1 MPPDMLDLLKT
12 RRSVKP
18 MLMQGAGPS
27 AAEIETILSLAA
39 RTPDHGKL
47 APWRFI
53 VFEGDARH
61 SAGDLI
67 ASVFR
72 ADNPGADADTV
83 AFEARRLSRAPLVIG
98 VVSSARAHGKIPE
111 WEQVLSAGAVCMN
124 LTIAANAL
132 GYGTNWLT
140 EWYGYDRRVLDG
152 LGLKPHERMAGF
164 IHIGKS
170 DAPAQERERPVLADI
185 ITRY

>member
-1 MPPDMLDLLKT
+1 MPSDMLDLLTT

-18 MLMQGAGPS
+18 MLMQGGPS
-27 AAEIETILSLAA
+27 AAEIETILSVAS

-53 VFEGDARH
+53 VFEGEARVR
-61 SAGDLI
+61 AGDLI

-72 ADNPGADADTV
+72 ADNPGADADMV
-83 AFEARRLSRAPLVIG
+83 AFEAKRLSRAPLVIG

-111 WEQVLSAGAVCMN
+111 WEQVLSVGAVCMN
-124 LTIAANAL
+124 LIIAVNAL
-132 GYGTNWLT
+132 GYGSNWLT

-152 LGLKPHERMAGF
+152 LGLGVHERMAGF

-170 DAPAQERERPVLADI
+170 DAPSQERERPVLADI
-185 ITRY
+185 VSRY

>member
-1 MPPDMLDLLKT
+1 MPLEMLDLLKT

-18 MLMQGAGPS
+18 MLMQGPGPTS
-27 AAEIETILSLAA
+27 AEIDTILTVAA

-53 VFEGDARH
+53 VFEGEARER
-61 SAGDLI
+61 AGALI
-67 ASVFR
+67 AAVFR
-72 ADNPGADADTV
+72 ADNPGADTEALS
-83 AFEARRLSRAPLVIG
+83 FEAKRLARAPLVIG
-98 VVSSARAHGKIPE
+98 VVSGARAHAKIPE

-164 IHIGKS
+164 LHIGKS
-170 DAPAQERERPVLADI
+170 DAAAQERERPVLADI
-185 ITRY
+185 TTRF

>member
-1 MPPDMLDLLKT
+1 MPHAMLDLLKT

-18 MLMQGAGPS
+18 MLMQGGGPDAAG
-27 AAEIETILSLAA
+27 IEMILGVAA

-47 APWRFI
+47 VPWRFI
-53 VFEGDARH
+53 VFEGEARVRA
-61 SAGDLI
+61 SELI
-67 ASVFR
+67 AAVYRS
-72 ADNPGADADTV
+72 DHPGADTDTL

-98 VVSSARAHGKIPE
+98 VVSCAKAHAKIPE
-111 WEQVLSAGAVCMN
+111 WEQVLSAGAVCMS

-132 GYGTNWLT
+132 GYGSNWLT

-170 DAPAQERERPVLADI
+170 DAPSQERERPVLADI
-185 ITRY
+185 VTRF